1 MKRMIALIA
10 IGAVALVGGW
20 TCAAVAEPTTDT
32 QGCQIVASKF
42 LQPDAPG
49 HQGIYSAA
57 GQVAGEGLVASVP
70 PEPPSVNDG
79 GIGSTPSTP

>member
-1 MKRMIALIA
+1 MIALTG

-20 TCAAVAEPTTDT
+20 ISAAVAEPTTDT

-49 HQGIYSAA
+49 HQGIHNAA
-57 GQVAGEGLVASVP
+57 GQGAGEGPCGFGTP
-70 PEPPSVNDG
+70 P
-79 GIGSTPSTP
+79 